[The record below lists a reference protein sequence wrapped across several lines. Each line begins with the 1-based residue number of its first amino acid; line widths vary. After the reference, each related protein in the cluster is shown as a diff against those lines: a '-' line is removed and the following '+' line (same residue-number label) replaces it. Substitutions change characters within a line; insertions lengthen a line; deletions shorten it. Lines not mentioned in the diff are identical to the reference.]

1 MSHNSIAILDFG
13 SQYAQLIARRVREA
27 HVYCELF
34 PWDAP
39 AEKVLALR
47 PKGFILSGGP
57 ASVYAEG
64 APTLPGYVIESGLP
78 VLGICYGMQL
88 LTHRL
93 GGKVNPSTEREYG
106 CAIVESSVS
115 SLLVPEKS
123 FQAWMSHGDRVTE
136 LPPGFISLAKSAN
149 SPYAAM
155 GDLSRKYYG
164 LQFHPEVNHT
174 ERGAEI
180 LKHFAMDI
188 CGCAPDWTPASI
200 IEESIAG
207 VRSQVGGERVL
218 AAVSG
223 GVDSSVAA
231 ALVQKA
237 IGHQQVAVFVDT
249 GLLRQ
254 GEPEQVVHTFREQM
268 GAELVVVDAADEF
281 FAALKGVTDP
291 EQKRKIVGEKFIR
304 IFEREAKKLGAP
316 PRAPS
321 RRRFEMISGNR
332 DYFVPSENR
341 DYFAGTGTTPK
352 FLVQG
357 TIYPDVVES
366 AAPDRDKAARIKSH
380 HNVGGLPED
389 MEMSLVEPL
398 RYLFK
403 DEVRAVG
410 EALGLP
416 ESMIWRQP
424 FPGPGLT
431 VRCLGEVT
439 PERVACLRLADAIFT
454 QELSAAGLLGKGAG
468 TSQAFAVLL
477 PVRSVGV
484 MGDERTYQEVCAIR
498 AVVTDDFMTADW
510 ARLPYDVLAKVANRI
525 VNEVH
530 GINRVVYDITSKP
543 PATIEWE

>member
-1 MSHNSIAILDFG
+1 MHSSLAILDFG

-27 HVYCELF
+27 RVYCELF

-39 AEKVLALR
+39 FEKVLALK

-57 ASVYAEG
+57 ASVYAQG
-64 APTLPGYVIESGLP
+64 APGLPAYVLESGLP
-78 VLGICYGMQL
+78 VFGICYGMQL
-88 LTHRL
+88 LVHTL
-93 GGKVNPSTEREYG
+93 GGKVDPSAQREYG
-106 CAIVESSVS
+106 PAEIQMLIPGTILDDLSKV
-115 SLLVPEKS
+115 
-123 FQAWMSHGDRVTE
+123 WMSHGDRIMKM
-136 LPPGFISLAKSAN
+136 PDGFVALARSGN
-149 SPYAAM
+149 SPIAAM
-155 GDLSRKYYG
+155 GDFARKYFAV
-164 LQFHPEVNHT
+164 QFHPEVHHT
-174 ERGAEI
+174 PNGAQV
-180 LKHFAMDI
+180 LKHFAI
-188 CGCAPDWTPASI
+188 EVCGCTPDWTAASI
-200 IEESIAG
+200 IEESVAG
-207 VRSQVGGERVL
+207 IRSQVGGERVL

-231 ALVQKA
+231 ALVHKA
-237 IGHQQVAVFVDT
+237 IGDQQVAAFVDT

-254 GEPEQVVHTFREQM
+254 GEPEQVVRTFREQM
-268 GAELVVVDAADEF
+268 GAELVTVDAADEF
-281 FAALKGVTDP
+281 FAALKGIADP
-291 EQKRKIVGEKFIR
+291 EQKRRIVGEKFIR

-316 PRAPS
+316 R
-321 RRRFEMISGNR
+321 
-332 DYFVPSENR
+332 Y
-341 DYFAGTGTTPK
+341 
-352 FLVQG
+352 LVQG

-380 HNVGGLPED
+380 HNVGGLPAD

-416 ESMIWRQP
+416 ESLVWRQP

-439 PERVACLRLADAIFT
+439 PARVDCLRLADAVFT

-510 ARLPYDVLAKVANRI
+510 ARIPYDVLAKVANRI

>member
-1 MSHNSIAILDFG
+1 MDSIAILDFG

-39 AEKVLALR
+39 MEKILAIN

-57 ASVYAEG
+57 KSVYEQD
-64 APTLPGYVIESGLP
+64 APYIQDFIFKTGLP
-78 VLGICYGMQL
+78 ILGICYGMQA
-88 LTHRL
+88 LTHAL
-93 GGKVNPSTEREYG
+93 GGQVDASAKREYG
-106 CAIVESSVS
+106 PAEIELNLPGT
-115 SLLVPEKS
+115 LLEGICKV
-123 FQAWMSHGDRVTE
+123 WMSHGDRITK
-136 LPPGFISLAKSAN
+136 LPEGFIALARSGN
-149 SPYAAM
+149 SPLAAM
-155 GDLSRKYYG
+155 GDMKRKYFG
-164 LQFHPEVNHT
+164 VQFHPEVHHT
-174 ERGAEI
+174 PNGDKLLRRFVTEVCGA
-180 LKHFAMDI
+180 K
-188 CGCAPDWTPASI
+188 PNWTPQSI
-200 IEESIAG
+200 IEEAVERI
-207 VRSQVGGERVL
+207 RRQVGRDPFDKAQGPRVL

-231 ALVQKA
+231 ALVHKA
-237 IGHQQVAVFVDT
+237 VGDQLVAVFVDT
-249 GLLRQ
+249 GLMRKDE
-254 GEPEQVVHTFREQM
+254 GAQVAAAFRDHLH
-268 GAELVVVDAADEF
+268 AELISVDASDEF
-281 FAALKGVTDP
+281 FSALAGVTDP

-304 IFEREAKKLGAP
+304 IFEAQARQLGQ
-316 PRAPS
+316 PR
-321 RRRFEMISGNR
+321 
-332 DYFVPSENR
+332 
-341 DYFAGTGTTPK
+341 

-366 AAPDRDKAARIKSH
+366 SAPDRNKAEKIKTH

-389 MEMSLVEPL
+389 MQFELVEPL

-416 ESMIWRQP
+416 ERLVWRQP

-439 PERVACLRLADAIFT
+439 RERVERLRAADAILLE
-454 QELSAAGLLGKGAG
+454 ELSKAGFLGKSAE
-468 TSQAFAVLL
+468 TSQAFVVLL

-484 MGDERTYQEVCAIR
+484 MGDQRTYQEAAVIR
-498 AVVTDDFMTADW
+498 AVTTEDFMTADW
-510 ARLPYDVLAKVANRI
+510 ARLPHDLLARVANRI
-525 VNEVH
+525 VNEVD